1 MFSSD
6 RNQTARAA
14 RFATTAPLAFTMIV
28 AAVLVVAIGS
38 AEAAELR
45 GRVVSDSDAGAAVVW
60 IEGMPAAAV
69 PDRDTVIDH
78 VSGRFEPKVAIGFV
92 GNEFVLRNQD
102 DTLHNTHFYL
112 RQARQ
117 AEVSQR
123 PLEHGQTLF
132 NVALP
137 SAGAEEVRKPIKPAY
152 RYRDETGFIEVVCNR
167 HPGETAYVLVF
178 DHPFAVVTDD
188 DGAFSIPDVP
198 AGNHQVRVWQAGAV
212 TAPKLVEVTEG
223 ATADVVI
230 EMGPAD

>member
-6 RNQTARAA
+6 RNQPARAA
-14 RFATTAPLAFTMIV
+14 RFVTTASLAFTMIA

-38 AEAAELR
+38 AQAAELR
-45 GRVVSDSDAGAAVVW
+45 GRVVSHPDAGAAVVW
-60 IEGMPAAAV
+60 IEGIPGSAV

-78 VSGRFEPKVAIGFV
+78 VSGKFEPKVAIGFV

-137 SAGAEEVRKPIKPAY
+137 SAGADEVRKPIKSAY

-178 DHPFAVVTDD
+178 DHPFAVVTDK
-188 DGAFSIPDVP
+188 DGSFAIPDVP
-198 AGNHQVRVWQAGAV
+198 AGNHQVRVWQSGAV
-212 TAPKLVEVTEG
+212 TAPKLVEVSEG
-223 ATADVVI
+223 TAADVVI
-230 EMGPAD
+230 EMGSAD